1 VVARGDAVLIGL
13 PGFMALYV
21 GASTAVYSGFHPG
34 FVGTFLLVLGIVL
47 LVLAIALYA
56 VAEPSPW
63 TPHSKGRQPWVTL
76 ACPVYG
82 TPLAWVDEVG
92 QWYCPQCR
100 AYHGPAQT

>member
-13 PGFMALYV
+13 PGFMAFYV
-21 GASTAVYSGFHPG
+21 GASTAVYSGFNPG
-34 FVGTFLLVLGIVL
+34 LVGIVLLGLGIVL

-56 VAEPSPW
+56 VAGPSSW
-63 TPHSKGRQPWVTL
+63 TSPSMGRRPWVTL
-76 ACPVYG
+76 ACPFYG